1 MEIANFKKLR
11 FVGTSLKDVR
21 DFPETARHDLGE
33 ELLNVQYG
41 AMPKD
46 WKPMPSVGK
55 GVSEIRIKCADG
67 AFRAI
72 YVAKFEE
79 AIYVLHAFQKKTQK
93 TNSHDIELARKR
105 LKILES
111 ER

>member
-1 MEIANFKKLR
+1 METPNFKKLR
-11 FVGTSLKDVR
+11 FIGTSLKDVR
-21 DFPETARHDLGE
+21 SFPEAARQELGE

-46 WKPMPSVGK
+46 WKPMPTIGK
-55 GVSEIRIKCADG
+55 GVLEIRIKCADG
-67 AFRAI
+67 AYRAI
-72 YVAKFEE
+72 YVTKFEE

-93 TNSHDIELARKR
+93 TSGHDIELAKSR

>member
-11 FVGTSLKDVR
+11 FIGSALKDVR
-21 DFPETARHDLGE
+21 GFPEAARQDLGE

-93 TNSHDIELARKR
+93 TSGHDIDIAKSR
-105 LKILES
+105 LKTLES